1 MALPDNTQLNY
12 YGNYSSL
19 GNFSTWGGDGSSLG
33 SFAQPVSFL
42 NAGLKKPMLGSPKIN
57 FNLDS
62 NLTSKIVPSWQQSYQ
77 SGLNQKFDFNSI
89 TQPFN
94 AKAKGKSSV
103 WADAGSSLKQI
114 GKDFGQDML
123 NSAPEVGETAI
134 KALGVKEA
142 DNVSGIDKGF
152 QTFTTGAFKTAM
164 KTGNP
169 VLIAGASVLKGLDF
183 LNRFGGKTTKK
194 QGTTDINTGSYT
206 TLINDAA
213 GKKRTLRTSGRGTM
227 RSINTLTAYDD
238 RLNMMAASNTRNA
251 AQDYLASANST
262 SAVNSSNQWAL
273 SGGLGT
279 KALIAKKGAKI
290 KPSELRSLVKKAHHG
305 IKINKSISFKD
316 NDFSSILSLPQK
328 FQNGGQMNVI
338 PDGALHARKNNLPDD
353 ISEKVTNKGIPVVT
367 YEDGGDIRQHAEIE
381 VNEIIFNKEATD
393 KFEDLFKQ
401 WKEADDD
408 KKKELSIECGKFL
421 ASEILEN
428 TMDNT
433 GLINIVE

>member
-89 TQPFN
+89 TKPFN
-94 AKAKGKSSV
+94 AKAKGKSS
-103 WADAGSSLKQI
+103 GLKQI
-114 GKDFGQDML
+114 GQDML
-123 NSAPEVGETAI
+123 NIAAEVPETAI

-142 DNVSGIDKGF
+142 DNVSGTDKGF
-152 QTFTTGAFKTAM
+152 QSFSSGAFKTSLL
-164 KTGNP
+164 TFNP
-169 VLIAGASVLKGLDF
+169 WIIGGAGALKAFDLA
-183 LNRFGGKTTKK
+183 NRYFGKTTKK

-213 GKKRTLRTSGRGTM
+213 GKKRTLRTSGSGTM

-238 RLNMMAASNTRNA
+238 KLNMMAASNTRNA
-251 AQDYLASANST
+251 AQDYLASVNST

-279 KALIAKKGAKI
+279 KSLIAKKGAKI

-433 GLINIVE
+433 GLINTVE

>member
-19 GNFSTWGGDGSSLG
+19 GNFSTWGGDGSSLD
-33 SFAQPVSFL
+33 SFTQPVSFL
-42 NAGLKKPMLGSPKIN
+42 NAGLKKPMLGSPKINFN

-89 TQPFN
+89 TKPFN
-94 AKAKGKSSV
+94 AKAKGKSR
-103 WADAGSSLKQI
+103 GLKQI
-114 GKDFGQDML
+114 GQDML
-123 NSAPEVGETAI
+123 NIAAEVPETAI

-142 DNVSGIDKGF
+142 DNISGTDKGF
-152 QTFTTGAFKTAM
+152 QSFSSGVFKTSLLTFNPWIIGGAGAFKA
-164 KTGNP
+164 
-169 VLIAGASVLKGLDF
+169 LD
-183 LNRFGGKTTKK
+183 LANRYFGKTTKK
-194 QGTTDINTGSYT
+194 QMTTDINTGSYT

-213 GKKRTLRTSGRGTM
+213 GKKRTLRTSGSGTM
-227 RSINTLTAYDD
+227 RAINTLTAYDD
-238 RLNMMAASNTRNA
+238 KLNMMAASNTRNA
-251 AQDYLASANST
+251 AQDYLASVNST

-279 KALIAKKGAKI
+279 KSLIAKKGAKI

-338 PDGALHARKNNLPDD
+338 PDGALHARKHNLPND
-353 ISEKVTNKGIPVVT
+353 ISEQVTNKGIPVVT
-367 YEDGGDIRQHAEIE
+367 YEDGGDIKQHAEIE

-433 GLINIVE
+433 GLINTVE